1 MSMIIK
7 LLPRLRKPIENYPFL
22 LNHLG
27 INNTAKKKYNY
38 IIGDCEDLG
47 KRFNS
52 KDSDDDFITLQ
63 SDEDV

>member
-1 MSMIIK
+1 MSMMSK

-27 INNTAKKKYNY
+27 TNNTAKKKYNH

-47 KRFNS
+47 KTFNS
-52 KDSDDDFITLQ
+52 KDLDDDFTTLQ